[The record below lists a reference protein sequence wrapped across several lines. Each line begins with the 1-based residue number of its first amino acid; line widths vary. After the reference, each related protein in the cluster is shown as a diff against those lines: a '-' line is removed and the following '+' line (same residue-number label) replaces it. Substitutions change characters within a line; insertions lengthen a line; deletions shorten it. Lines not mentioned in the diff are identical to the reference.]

1 MLFKNI
7 TFHQNVFK
15 TFHFR
20 FHALFFFPGY
30 GHYRIEKVQ
39 KNQFRHHVASKDKTN
54 QLKKN
59 LNFQMDMNS
68 EGRQIFVFDKPS
80 DLQ

>member
-1 MLFKNI
+1 MLHSIKMSL
-7 TFHQNVFK
+7 K
-15 TFHFR
+15 R
-20 FHALFFFPGY
+20 FILDFMPYFFLPGY